1 MENLNKIVLPIQ
13 RLLVPV
19 DYLRISHPEKR
30 FYDFYIPIAL
40 TLIVTLL
47 LYLVPF
53 SVDIVGSN
61 GMVSIFTNLLQIL
74 TGFYIASLTAV
85 ATFDRPSMDKVMLGN
100 PPKLRIKY
108 RGQDTIELL
117 TRRRFL
123 SFLFGYLSLL
133 SFILYFLGAFS
144 TLLIPHI
151 IILLPQPIF
160 PYIKFFCVLIYL
172 FLVSNL
178 LTTTLLGFYYMTEKI
193 HRKEPREIKLGEAD

>member
-1 MENLNKIVLPIQ
+1 MENLSKIVSPIR
-13 RLLVPV
+13 RLLVPI

-30 FYDFYIPIAL
+30 FYDFYIPIVL
-40 TLIVTLL
+40 TLVATLL
-47 LYLVPF
+47 LYVMPS

-61 GMVSIFTNLLQIL
+61 GLVSIFTNLLQIL

-85 ATFDRPSMDKVMLGN
+85 ATFDRPSMDEVMLGN
-100 PPKLRIKY
+100 PPKLRTKY
-108 RGQDTIELL
+108 RGQATMELL

-133 SFILYFLGAFS
+133 SFILYFVGAFS
-144 TLLIPHI
+144 TLLIPNI
-151 IILLPQPIF
+151 IILLPKSIF

-193 HRKEPREIKLGEAD
+193 HRKESREIKSG